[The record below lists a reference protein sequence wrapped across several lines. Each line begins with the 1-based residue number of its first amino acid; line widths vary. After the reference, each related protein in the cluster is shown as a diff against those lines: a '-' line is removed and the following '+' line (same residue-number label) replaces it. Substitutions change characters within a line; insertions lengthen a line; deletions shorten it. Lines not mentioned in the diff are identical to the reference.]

1 MEDSKKSGKKRQPIT
16 IEMKKEIIK
25 KYEEGVTLTQ
35 LGRPYDRSKSTINTI
50 VKDKDKFK
58 AATASHGI
66 TKLVKTRNSVTDEME
81 DLLMVWIR
89 DRQRA
94 GDSIS
99 ELFIFSDFW
108 AFFVILGE
116 FWFMWNGLI
125 FFHMFFSL
133 NNVLF
138 QLRTPHLN
146 QLSTLFKGPL
156 YFEAE

>member
-1 MEDSKKSGKKRQPIT
+1 
-16 IEMKKEIIK
+16 MKKEIIK

-35 LGRPYDRSKSTINTI
+35 LGRHSKSTINTI
-50 VKDKDKFK
+50 IKDKDKLK

-89 DRQRA
+89 DRQQA

-108 AFFVILGE
+108 AFFCDFGGILVYVE
-116 FWFMWNGLI
+116 RI
-125 FFHMFFSL
+125 KFFPY
-133 NNVLF
+133 VL
-138 QLRTPHLN
+138 Q
-146 QLSTLFKGPL
+146 
-156 YFEAE
+156 FE